1 MVHPPGNH
9 DVHGL
14 SSLQR
19 AGPRRIQK
27 LFRRPTQHQ
36 EQTEHGVHA
45 PLCTDPKSGD
55 SEPSRLENT
64 LHTSESTQRNT
75 EPIMKTG
82 FEYWLCNRPSIQ
94 DATPEERS
102 TASLAVGRGAGLFVA
117 LGTST
122 CFCGEANVR
131 RKPTVGSLDTRAVGF
146 LPSIASCIA
155 PIYRSL
161 SILASRSM

>member
-1 MVHPPGNH
+1 MVHPRSNH

-14 SSLQR
+14 PSLQR
-19 AGPRRIQK
+19 AGPRRIQE

-45 PLCTDPKSGD
+45 PLCTDRKSGD

-64 LHTSESTQRNT
+64 VHTSEGTQRNP
-75 EPIMKTG
+75 EPTIKTG
-82 FEYWLCNRPSIQ
+82 FEYWSCNRPSIQ

-102 TASLAVGRGAGLFVA
+102 TASLAVARGAGLFVA

-122 CFCGEANVR
+122 RDLHRWGSQLAPKSLHDLIRTNVR
-131 RKPTVGSLDTRAVGF
+131 S
-146 LPSIASCIA
+146 SEYC
-155 PIYRSL
+155 
-161 SILASRSM
+161 